1 MGLSRLDNFLK
12 NTKGEILYVDP
23 NNLDSTD
30 SVENQGNSLARPFK
44 TLQRALIEAARFSYQ
59 KGVDNDRFGKTTV
72 VLYPGEHIVDNR
84 PGWIPIASNNY
95 RLRSGA
101 TSGNLSPFDST
112 TNFDLRDDDN
122 ILYKLNS
129 IYGGVIV
136 PRGTSIVGMDLR
148 KTKIIPRYVPD
159 PTNAE
164 IERSAI
170 FRVTGACYFWQFSIF
185 DGDSQGIVFKDYTTN
200 KFVPNFSH
208 HKLTCFEYADGVN
221 DIDIDDDFIS
231 GTDGEFEKTD
241 LEMYYEKVGNVY
253 GTLSGRAIF
262 PEQVGD
268 PLDIEAKIDEYRIVG
283 STGASVGISSIFSG
297 DSTTST
303 TTVTVELESALP
315 DIDTDSPIR
324 VSGVAPTG
332 YDGAHVVTEV
342 VSDTR
347 VKYQVQ
353 NAPANAKPSTADV
366 AGATLALQV
375 DTVTSASP
383 YIFNISLRSVFGMCG
398 MHADGDKASGFKSM
412 VVAQF
417 TGIGLQKDNN
427 AFVKY
432 NTTTGLWEDQFAA
445 GNDNLSSDSRA
456 KYKPDYENF
465 HIKSSNS
472 AILQLVSIFAI
483 GYAKHFVA
491 ESGSDQSIT
500 NSNSNFGQ
508 IALNAVGFKKDAFPR
523 DDVGY
528 ISHIIPP
535 RTLEGGNVT
544 IEFDAIDIGVTTS
557 VAAAAS
563 PGIGTTSRLYLLN
576 QKNVKVPPVT
586 VLDGYRF
593 GVNNTELIK
602 ANLSIS
608 GVTTDYSA
616 RVVMDGTQ
624 GTSLEKSGEKVYS
637 VEQSSVGVNSITSSI
652 FTLSSDHRLSNGES
666 IRIISDNGHLPDG
679 LEPNTIYFVITK
691 EGDSVLNT
699 KQIKIAQSR
708 NDAINDNPLTINSK
722 GGALSVSSRV
732 SDKKAG
738 ESGHP
743 VQFDT
748 AQGQWYVNV
757 SAAATENS
765 LYQKIVGV
773 GTTVLGTATP
783 RTYIERQNDPRP
795 FSDTV
800 YRARVVVPSD
810 SSTTAR
816 PPVEGYVMQESN
828 EAIPS
833 TTTEIEKY
841 FSASTQTL
849 TNSTEL
855 RNPRFIA
862 DASWSSTVATIR
874 TEIPHELVPGNEV
887 EILNVVSTANTTGTA
902 KLGFNG
908 TFTVTAVRSRKEFQF
923 SLTSNPGTF
932 TGDTSTRTTSLPHFK
947 RKRYNNTL
955 VVYRVNQ
962 IQEYISNKQ
971 TGIYDCLVISADNK
985 PVVAPFNS
993 LRYSQPITN
1002 LYPQL
1007 NRDNPKSDV
1016 PASNCHASSD
1026 IIGEVVI
1033 NDPRNSVTKETLASG
1048 LYDFGVGIGISNV
1061 VSNATGTAH
1070 TITSR
1075 IEHGFNRA
1083 TKLSITSA
1091 GSNYGSGGSARLYN
1105 AELQPASTNAGK
1117 NVTALIDVNA
1127 SGEITNAEI
1136 MDGGSACLVGDSFN
1150 VVGVATT
1157 SGHVVGVVSVTQI
1170 YNNIGD
1176 VIRLSN
1182 VTHHHNSVDDYNQL
1196 YRITGITAGD
1206 PYTVEVSS
1214 ASTVSSSLVG
1224 SASGIGITIATP
1236 AFYYEVG
1243 PSVDVQTL
1251 DYNQVTGVGIIT
1263 CTKAHGFFVDNRVHV
1278 CGADQGLFNGE
1289 FVIKSVG
1296 TTTSFTI
1303 DIGIGSIAYPE
1314 TGTIKIFPT
1323 GFVSQGGASSQED
1336 ENVSGRMVTAYAGIT
1351 TTLKGISGSGT
1362 ALLTTDEIE
1371 IDTDYLDI
1379 RIGDY
1384 LQIDEEIVRVKE
1396 TVTSDIIKVFRGV
1409 MGTQRQEHA
1418 AGAVIKRVRP
1428 RQVELR
1434 RNSILRASGH
1444 TFEYLGYGPGNYSTA
1459 LPQRQDRIIT
1469 ASEEVL
1475 SQAHKEDGGV
1485 VVYTGMNNDGS
1496 FYIGNKKVSSST
1508 GKEATFDAPVPT
1520 TVGEDLGPNL
1530 NIGFDVLTP
1539 VEATITRAIRVEG
1552 GDDSTVSSRFDGP
1565 VIFNNKITSNSL
1577 RGIEAQSIFI
1587 QGEATVSRK
1596 HTVGISTP
1604 TTPGN
1609 PGDIVYNA
1617 NPTNGGY
1624 TGWIYTTNNEWKT
1637 FGDISS

>member
-30 SVENQGNSLARPFK
+30 SVQNQGNSLARPFK

-59 KGVDNDRFGKTTV
+59 KGVDNDRFGKTTI

-101 TSGNLSPFDST
+101 TSGNLSPFDTT

-129 IYGGVIV
+129 IHGGVIV

-159 PTNAE
+159 PTNDQ

-185 DGDSQGIVFKDYTTN
+185 DGDTQGTVYKDYTTN
-200 KFVPNFSH
+200 KFIPNFSH

-231 GTDGEFEKTD
+231 GSDGEVEKTD
-241 LEMYYEKVGNVY
+241 LELYYEKVGNVY

-283 STGASVGISSIFSG
+283 STGSSVGISSIFAG

-303 TTVTVELESALP
+303 TTVTVELETALP

-324 VSGVAPTG
+324 VNGVAPTG
-332 YDGAHVVTEV
+332 YDGAHIVTEV

-347 VKYQVQ
+347 VKYEVQ
-353 NAPANAKPSTADV
+353 NPPANAKPSAADV

-383 YIFNISLRSVFGMCG
+383 YIFNISLRSVYGMCG

-445 GNDNLSSDSRA
+445 GNDNLSADSRA
-456 KYKPDYENF
+456 KYKPEYENF

-508 IALNAVGFKKDAFPR
+508 IALNADGFKKDAFTR

-535 RTLEGGNVT
+535 KELEGGLVT
-544 IEFDAIDIGVTTS
+544 VEFDAIDIGITTT

-576 QKNVKVPPVT
+576 QKNSKVPPVS

-593 GVNNTELIK
+593 GANNSEELK
-602 ANLSIS
+602 VNLSFS
-608 GVTTDYSA
+608 GVTTAYSA
-616 RVVMDGTQ
+616 RVIMDGTE
-624 GTSLEKSGEKVYS
+624 GTSLEESGEKVTN
-637 VEQSSVGVNSITSSI
+637 VARTSVGINSISTSI
-652 FTLSSDHRLSNGES
+652 FTLEEDHKFKNGES
-666 IRIISDNGHLPDG
+666 IRVLSENGHLPDG
-679 LEPNTIYFVITK
+679 LTPNTIYFAVTS
-691 EGDSVLNT
+691 ESDSVLNT
-699 KQIKIAQSR
+699 KQIKIAQNK
-708 NDAINDNPLTINSK
+708 NDAINNNPLTINSK
-722 GGALSVSSRV
+722 GGALTVVSRV

-738 ESGHP
+738 DLGHP
-743 VQFDT
+743 IQFDS

-757 SAAATENS
+757 SSASTENN
-765 LYQKIVGV
+765 LYSTLVGV
-773 GTTVLGTATP
+773 GTTVLGTASP
-783 RTYIERQNDPRP
+783 RTYIERTNDPRA
-795 FSDTV
+795 FGDTV
-800 YRARVVVPSD
+800 YRARYVIPSD
-810 SSTTAR
+810 SATIAR

-828 EAIPS
+828 LTTPS
-833 TTTEIEKY
+833 TTTEVEKY

-862 DASWSSTVATIR
+862 DATWSGTTATIR
-874 TEIPHELVPGNEV
+874 TELPHELVPGNEV
-887 EILNVVSTANTTGTA
+887 EVINVVSTANTTGSTN
-902 KLGFNG
+902 LGFNG
-908 TFTVTAVRSRKEFQF
+908 TFTVTAVRSRKEFQYT
-923 SLTSNPGTF
+923 LTANPGTF
-932 TGDTSTRTTSLPHFK
+932 TSDTITRNTSLPSYK
-947 RKRYNNTL
+947 RKRYNETL

-962 IQEYISNKQ
+962 IQEYIPNKQ
-971 TGIYDCLVISADNK
+971 GGVYDLLVVSAGNK
-985 PVVAPFNS
+985 PVVSPFTN
-993 LRYSQPITN
+993 LRYSQPIAN

-1007 NRDNPKSDV
+1007 NRDNPASDV
-1016 PASNCHASSD
+1016 PAADCFASSD
-1026 IIGEVVI
+1026 IIGEVVV
-1033 NDPRNSVTKETLASG
+1033 NDPRNSLTKETLASG

-1083 TKLSITSA
+1083 TKLSITTA
-1091 GSNYGSGGSARLYN
+1091 GTKYGNGGSARLLN
-1105 AELQPASTNAGK
+1105 AKLEPASTGAGK
-1117 NVTALIDVNA
+1117 NVTALIDINSA
-1127 SGEITNAEI
+1127 GEITNAEI
-1136 MDGGSACLVGDSFN
+1136 MDGGSACSVGDSFN

-1157 SGHVVGVVSVTQI
+1157 AGHVVGVVSITQI
-1170 YNNIGD
+1170 YSNVGD
-1176 VIRLSN
+1176 VIRLNN
-1182 VTHHHNSVDDYNQL
+1182 VSGKNNGDYNQL
-1196 YRITGITAGD
+1196 YRITSIAAGD
-1206 PYTVEVSS
+1206 AYNIQVSS
-1214 ASTVSSSLVG
+1214 ATTVSSSLIG
-1224 SASGIGITIATP
+1224 SASGIGITLATP

-1243 PSVDVQTL
+1243 HSIDVQTL
-1251 DYNQVTGVGIIT
+1251 DYNQVTGVGIVT
-1263 CTKAHGFFVDNRVHV
+1263 CTEAHGLFVDNKVHI
-1278 CGADQGLFNGE
+1278 CGADQGLYNGN
-1289 FVIKSVG
+1289 FIVKSVG

-1303 DIGIGSIAYPE
+1303 DIGIGSISYPE
-1314 TGTIKIFPT
+1314 TGTIRVFPT
-1323 GFVSQGGASSQED
+1323 GFVSQGGASSPED
-1336 ENVSGRMVTAYAGIT
+1336 ENTAGRMVTSYAGIT
-1351 TTLKGISGSGT
+1351 TTLKGISGTGN

-1396 TVTSDIIKVFRGV
+1396 TVTSDIIKVFRGT
-1409 MGTQRQEHA
+1409 MGTQRQSHV
-1418 AGAVIKRVRP
+1418 AGEVVKRVRP

-1444 TFEYLGYGPGNYSTA
+1444 TFEYLGFGPGNYSTA
-1459 LPQRQDRIIT
+1459 LPQRQDRII
-1469 ASEEVL
+1469 SPIEEVL
-1475 SQAHKEDGGV
+1475 SQAHKQDGGV

-1539 VEATITRAIRVEG
+1539 VEATITRSIRVEG
-1552 GDDSTVSSRFDGP
+1552 GGDATVSSRFDGP

-1587 QGEATVSRK
+1587 QGDATVSRK

-1604 TTPGN
+1604 VVPGN

>member
-30 SVENQGNSLARPFK
+30 SVQNQGNSLARPFK
-44 TLQRALIEAARFSYQ
+44 TIQRALIEAARFSYQ
-59 KGVDNDRFGKTTV
+59 KGVDNDRFGKTTI
-72 VLYPGEHIVDNR
+72 VLYPGEHVVDNR
-84 PGWIPIASNNY
+84 PGWIPISSNNY

-101 TSGNLSPFDST
+101 TSGNLSPFDTT

-159 PTNAE
+159 PTNDQ

-185 DGDSQGIVFKDYTTN
+185 DGDAQGIVYKDYTTN
-200 KFVPNFSH
+200 KFIPNFSH

-221 DIDIDDDFIS
+221 DVDIDDDFIS
-231 GTDGEFEKTD
+231 GSNGEFEKTD
-241 LEMYYEKVGNVY
+241 LELYYEKVGNVY

-283 STGASVGISSIFSG
+283 STGASVGISSIFAG

-303 TTVTVELESALP
+303 TTVTVELETALP

-324 VSGVAPTG
+324 VSGVTPTG
-332 YDGAHVVTEV
+332 YDGPHIVTEV

-347 VKYQVQ
+347 VKYEVQ
-353 NAPANAKPSTADV
+353 NPPANAKPSAADV

-383 YIFNISLRSVFGMCG
+383 YIFNISLRSVYGMCG
-398 MHADGDKASGFKSM
+398 MHADGNKASGFKSM

-445 GNDNLSSDSRA
+445 GNDNLSADSRA
-456 KYKPDYENF
+456 KYKPEYENF

-483 GYAKHFVA
+483 GYAKHFIA

-500 NSNSNFGQ
+500 NSNSNFGA
-508 IALNAVGFKKDAFPR
+508 IALNADGFKKDAFAR

-535 RTLEGGNVT
+535 KELEGGLVT
-544 IEFDAIDIGVTTS
+544 VEFDAIDIGITTT
-557 VAAAAS
+557 VAAAAN

-576 QKNVKVPPVT
+576 QKNSKVPPVS

-593 GVNNTELIK
+593 GVNNSEELK
-602 ANLSIS
+602 VNLSIS
-608 GVTTDYSA
+608 GVTTAYSA
-616 RVVMDGTQ
+616 RVIMDGTED
-624 GTSLEKSGEKVYS
+624 TSLKESGEKVTR
-637 VEQSSVGVNSITSSI
+637 VARTSVGINSISTSI
-652 FTLSSDHRLSNGES
+652 FTLEEDHKFKNGES
-666 IRIISDNGHLPDG
+666 IRILSENGHLPDG
-679 LEPNTIYFVITK
+679 LTPNTIYFAVTS
-691 EGDSVLNT
+691 ESDSVLNT
-699 KQIKIAQSR
+699 KQIKIAQNK
-708 NDAINDNPLTINSK
+708 NDAINNNPLTINSK
-722 GGALSVSSRV
+722 GGALTVVSRV

-738 ESGHP
+738 DLGHP
-743 VQFDT
+743 VQFDS
-748 AQGQWYVNV
+748 AQGRWYVNV
-757 SAAATENS
+757 SSASTENS
-765 LYQKIVGV
+765 LYSTLVGV
-773 GTTVLGTATP
+773 GTTVLGTASP
-783 RTYIERQNDPRP
+783 RTYIERTNDPRA
-795 FSDTV
+795 FGDTV
-800 YRARVVVPSD
+800 YRARYIIPSD
-810 SSTTAR
+810 SATIAR

-828 EAIPS
+828 LTTPS
-833 TTTEIEKY
+833 STTEIEKY

-862 DASWSSTVATIR
+862 DATWSATTATIR
-874 TEIPHELVPGNEV
+874 TEMPHELVPGNEV
-887 EILNVVSTANTTGTA
+887 EVINVVSTANTTGNA

-908 TFTVTAVRSRKEFQF
+908 TFTVTAVRSRKEFQYT
-923 SLTSNPGTF
+923 LTANPGTF
-932 TGDTSTRTTSLPHFK
+932 TSDTITRNTSLPSYK
-947 RKRYNNTL
+947 RKRYNETL

-962 IQEYISNKQ
+962 IQEYIPNKQ
-971 TGIYDCLVISADNK
+971 SGVYDLLVVSAGNK
-985 PVVAPFNS
+985 PVVSPFTNQ
-993 LRYSQPITN
+993 RYSQPIAN

-1007 NRDNPKSDV
+1007 NRDNPESDV
-1016 PASNCHASSD
+1016 PAANSFASSD
-1026 IIGEVVI
+1026 IIGEVVV
-1033 NDPRNSVTKETLASG
+1033 NDPRNSLTKETLASG

-1083 TKLSITSA
+1083 TKLSITTA
-1091 GSNYGSGGSARLYN
+1091 GTKYGNGGSARLLN
-1105 AELQPASTNAGK
+1105 AKLEPASTGAGK
-1117 NVTALIDVNA
+1117 NVTALIDINSA
-1127 SGEITNAEI
+1127 GEITNAEI
-1136 MDGGSACLVGDSFN
+1136 MDGGSACSVGDSFN

-1157 SGHVVGVVSVTQI
+1157 AGHVVGVVSVTQI
-1170 YNNIGD
+1170 YSNVGE
-1176 VIRLSN
+1176 VIRLNN
-1182 VTHHHNSVDDYNQL
+1182 VSGNNNEDYNQL
-1196 YRITGITAGD
+1196 YRITSIAAGD
-1206 PYTVEVSS
+1206 AYNIQVSS
-1214 ASTVSSSLVG
+1214 ATTISSPLVG
-1224 SASGIGITIATP
+1224 SSAGIGITLATP

-1243 PSVDVQTL
+1243 NSIDVQTL
-1251 DYNQVTGVGIIT
+1251 DYNQVTGVGIVT
-1263 CTKAHGFFVDNRVHV
+1263 CTKAHGLFVDNKVHI
-1278 CGADQGLFNGE
+1278 CGADQGLYNGN
-1289 FVIKSVG
+1289 FIVKSVG

-1303 DIGIGSIAYPE
+1303 DIGIGSISYPE
-1314 TGTIKIFPT
+1314 TGTIRVFPT
-1323 GFVSQGGASSQED
+1323 GFVSQGGATSPED
-1336 ENVSGRMVTAYAGIT
+1336 ENTAGRMVTSYAGIT
-1351 TTLKGISGSGT
+1351 TTLKGISGTGN

-1396 TVTSDIIKVFRGV
+1396 TVTSDIIKVFRGA
-1409 MGTQRQEHA
+1409 MGTQRQAHV
-1418 AGAVIKRVRP
+1418 AGEVVKRVRP

-1459 LPQRQDRIIT
+1459 LPQRQDRII
-1469 ASEEVL
+1469 SPIEEVL
-1475 SQAHKEDGGV
+1475 SQAHKQDGGV

-1539 VEATITRAIRVEG
+1539 VEATITRSIRVEG
-1552 GDDSTVSSRFDGP
+1552 GGDATVSSRFDGP

-1587 QGEATVSRK
+1587 QGDATVSRK

-1604 TTPGN
+1604 VVPGN

>member
-30 SVENQGNSLARPFK
+30 SVQNQGNSLARPFK
-44 TLQRALIEAARFSYQ
+44 TIQRALIEAARFSYQ
-59 KGVDNDRFGKTTV
+59 KGVDNDRFGKTTI
-72 VLYPGEHIVDNR
+72 VLYPGEHVVDNR
-84 PGWIPIASNNY
+84 PGWIPISSNNY

-101 TSGNLSPFDST
+101 TSGNLSPFDTT

-159 PTNAE
+159 PTNDQ

-185 DGDSQGIVFKDYTTN
+185 DGDAQGIVYKDYTTN
-200 KFVPNFSH
+200 KFIPNFSH

-221 DIDIDDDFIS
+221 DVDIDDDFIS
-231 GTDGEFEKTD
+231 GSNGEFEKTD
-241 LEMYYEKVGNVY
+241 LELYYEKVGNVY

-283 STGASVGISSIFSG
+283 STGASVGISSIFAG

-303 TTVTVELESALP
+303 TTVTVELETALP

-324 VSGVAPTG
+324 VSGVTPTG
-332 YDGAHVVTEV
+332 YDGPHIVTEV

-347 VKYQVQ
+347 VKYEVQ
-353 NAPANAKPSTADV
+353 NPPANAKPSAADV

-383 YIFNISLRSVFGMCG
+383 YIFNISLRSVYGMCG
-398 MHADGDKASGFKSM
+398 MHADGNKASGFKSM

-445 GNDNLSSDSRA
+445 GNDNLSADSRA
-456 KYKPDYENF
+456 KYKPQYENF

-483 GYAKHFVA
+483 GYAKHFIA

-500 NSNSNFGQ
+500 NSNSNFGA
-508 IALNAVGFKKDAFPR
+508 IALNADGFKKDAFAR

-535 RTLEGGNVT
+535 KELEGGLVT
-544 IEFDAIDIGVTTS
+544 VEFDAIDIGITTT
-557 VAAAAS
+557 VAAAAN

-576 QKNVKVPPVT
+576 QKNSKVPPVS

-593 GVNNTELIK
+593 GVNNSEELK
-602 ANLSIS
+602 VNLSIS
-608 GVTTDYSA
+608 GVTTAYSA
-616 RVVMDGTQ
+616 RVIMDGTED
-624 GTSLEKSGEKVYS
+624 TSLKESGEKVTR
-637 VEQSSVGVNSITSSI
+637 VARTSVGINSISTSI
-652 FTLSSDHRLSNGES
+652 FTLEEDHKFKNGES
-666 IRIISDNGHLPDG
+666 IRILSENGHLPDG
-679 LEPNTIYFVITK
+679 LTPNTIYFAVTS
-691 EGDSVLNT
+691 ESDSVLNT
-699 KQIKIAQSR
+699 KQIKIAQNK
-708 NDAINDNPLTINSK
+708 NDAINNNPLTINSK
-722 GGALSVSSRV
+722 GGALTVVSRV

-738 ESGHP
+738 DLGHP
-743 VQFDT
+743 VQFDS
-748 AQGQWYVNV
+748 AQGRWYVNV
-757 SAAATENS
+757 SSASTENS
-765 LYQKIVGV
+765 LYSTLVGV
-773 GTTVLGTATP
+773 GTTVLGTASP
-783 RTYIERQNDPRP
+783 RTYIERTNDPRA
-795 FSDTV
+795 FGDTV
-800 YRARVVVPSD
+800 YRARYIIPSD
-810 SSTTAR
+810 SATIAR

-828 EAIPS
+828 LTTPS
-833 TTTEIEKY
+833 STTEIEKY

-862 DASWSSTVATIR
+862 DATWSATTATIR
-874 TEIPHELVPGNEV
+874 TEMPHELVPGNEV
-887 EILNVVSTANTTGTA
+887 EVINVVSTANTTGNA

-908 TFTVTAVRSRKEFQF
+908 TFTVTAVRSRKEFQYT
-923 SLTSNPGTF
+923 LTANPGTF
-932 TGDTSTRTTSLPHFK
+932 TSDTITRNTSLPSYK
-947 RKRYNNTL
+947 RKRYNETL

-962 IQEYISNKQ
+962 IQEYIPNKQ
-971 TGIYDCLVISADNK
+971 SGVYDLLVVSAGNK
-985 PVVAPFNS
+985 PVVSPFTNQ
-993 LRYSQPITN
+993 RYSQPIAN

-1007 NRDNPKSDV
+1007 NRDNPESDV
-1016 PASNCHASSD
+1016 PAANSFASSD
-1026 IIGEVVI
+1026 IIGEVVV
-1033 NDPRNSVTKETLASG
+1033 NDPRNSLTKETLASG

-1083 TKLSITSA
+1083 TKLSITTA
-1091 GSNYGSGGSARLYN
+1091 GTKYGNGGSARLLN
-1105 AELQPASTNAGK
+1105 AKLEPASTGAGK
-1117 NVTALIDVNA
+1117 NVTALIDINSA
-1127 SGEITNAEI
+1127 GEITNAEI
-1136 MDGGSACLVGDSFN
+1136 MDGGSACSVGDSFN

-1157 SGHVVGVVSVTQI
+1157 AGHVVGVVSVTQI
-1170 YNNIGD
+1170 YSNVGE
-1176 VIRLSN
+1176 VIRLNN
-1182 VTHHHNSVDDYNQL
+1182 VSGNNNEDYNQL
-1196 YRITGITAGD
+1196 YRITSIAAGD
-1206 PYTVEVSS
+1206 AYNIQVSS
-1214 ASTVSSSLVG
+1214 ATTISSPLVG
-1224 SASGIGITIATP
+1224 SSAGIGITLATP

-1243 PSVDVQTL
+1243 NSIDVQTL
-1251 DYNQVTGVGIIT
+1251 DYNQVTGVGIVT
-1263 CTKAHGFFVDNRVHV
+1263 CTKAHGLFVDNKVHI
-1278 CGADQGLFNGE
+1278 CGADQGLYNGN
-1289 FVIKSVG
+1289 FIVKSVG

-1303 DIGIGSIAYPE
+1303 DIGIGSISYPE
-1314 TGTIKIFPT
+1314 TGTIRVFPT
-1323 GFVSQGGASSQED
+1323 GFVSQGGATSPED
-1336 ENVSGRMVTAYAGIT
+1336 ENTAGRMVTSYAGIT
-1351 TTLKGISGSGT
+1351 TTLKGISGTGN

-1396 TVTSDIIKVFRGV
+1396 TVTSDIIKVFRGA
-1409 MGTQRQEHA
+1409 MGTQRQAHV
-1418 AGAVIKRVRP
+1418 AGEVVKRVRP

-1459 LPQRQDRIIT
+1459 LPQRQDRII
-1469 ASEEVL
+1469 SPIEEVL
-1475 SQAHKEDGGV
+1475 SQAHKQDGGV

-1539 VEATITRAIRVEG
+1539 VEATITRSIRVEG
-1552 GDDSTVSSRFDGP
+1552 GGDATVSSRFDGP

-1587 QGEATVSRK
+1587 QGDATVSRK

-1604 TTPGN
+1604 VVPGN

>member
-30 SVENQGNSLARPFK
+30 SVQNQGNSLARPFK

-59 KGVDNDRFGKTTV
+59 KGVDNDRFGKTTI

-101 TSGNLSPFDST
+101 TSGDLSPFDTT
-112 TNFDLRDDDN
+112 TNFDLRDDNN

-129 IYGGVIV
+129 IHGGVIV

-148 KTKIIPRYVPD
+148 KTKIIPRYIPD
-159 PTNAE
+159 PTNNQ

-185 DGDSQGIVFKDYTTN
+185 DGDAQGTVYKDYTTN
-200 KFVPNFSH
+200 KFIPNFSH

-221 DIDIDDDFIS
+221 NVDIDDDFIS
-231 GTDGEFEKTD
+231 GSNGEFEKTD
-241 LEMYYEKVGNVY
+241 LELYYEKVGNVY

-303 TTVTVELESALP
+303 TTVTVELETALP

-324 VSGVAPTG
+324 VSGVTPTG
-332 YDGAHVVTEV
+332 YDGPHIVTEV

-353 NAPANAKPSTADV
+353 NPPANAKPSSADV

-383 YIFNISLRSVFGMCG
+383 YIFNISLRSVYGMCG
-398 MHADGDKASGFKSM
+398 LHADGDKASGFKSM

-432 NTTTGLWEDQFAA
+432 NNTTGLWEDQFAA
-445 GNDNLSSDSRA
+445 GNDNLSADSRA
-456 KYKPDYENF
+456 KYKPEYENF

-508 IALNAVGFKKDAFPR
+508 IALNADGFKKDAFAR

-528 ISHIIPP
+528 ISHIVPP
-535 RTLEGGNVT
+535 KELEGGLVT
-544 IEFDAIDIGVTTS
+544 VEFDAIDIGITTT
-557 VAAAAS
+557 VASTAS

-576 QKNVKVPPVT
+576 QNNSKVPPVS

-593 GVNNTELIK
+593 GANNEEKIK
-602 ANLSIS
+602 VNLSFS
-608 GVTTDYSA
+608 GLTTAYSA
-616 RVVMDGTQ
+616 RVIMDGTE
-624 GTSLEKSGEKVYS
+624 GTSLEESGEKVTR
-637 VEQSSVGVNSITSSI
+637 VARTSVGINSISTSI
-652 FTLSSDHRLSNGES
+652 FTLEEDHKFKNGES
-666 IRIISDNGHLPDG
+666 IRILSDTGHLPDG
-679 LEPNTIYFVITK
+679 LTPNTIYFAVTS
-691 EGDSVLNT
+691 ESDSVLNT
-699 KQIKIAQSR
+699 KQIKIAQNK
-708 NDAINDNPLTINSK
+708 NDAINNNPLTINSK
-722 GGALSVSSRV
+722 GGALTVVSRV

-738 ESGHP
+738 DLGHP
-743 VQFDT
+743 IQFDS

-757 SAAATENS
+757 SSASTENN
-765 LYQKIVGV
+765 LYPTLVGV
-773 GTTVLGTATP
+773 GTTVLGTASP
-783 RTYIERQNDPRP
+783 RTYIERINDPRA
-795 FSDTV
+795 FGDTV
-800 YRARVVVPSD
+800 YRARYVIPSD
-810 SSTTAR
+810 SATIAR

-828 EAIPS
+828 LTTPT

-862 DASWSSTVATIR
+862 DATWSGTTATIR
-874 TEIPHELVPGNEV
+874 TEMPHELVPGNEV
-887 EILNVVSTANTTGTA
+887 EVINIVSTANTTGNA

-908 TFTVTAVRSRKEFQF
+908 TFTVTAIRSRKEFQYT
-923 SLTSNPGTF
+923 LTANPGTF
-932 TGDTSTRTTSLPHFK
+932 TSDTITRNTSLPSYK
-947 RKRYNNTL
+947 RKRYNETF

-962 IQEYISNKQ
+962 IQEYIPNKQ
-971 TGIYDCLVISADNK
+971 SGVYDLLVISVGNK
-985 PVVAPFNS
+985 PVVSPFTN
-993 LRYSQPITN
+993 LRYSQPIAN

-1016 PASNCHASSD
+1016 PAGGSFASSD

-1033 NDPRNSVTKETLASG
+1033 NDPRNSLTKATLASG
-1048 LYDFGVGIGISNV
+1048 LFDFGVGIGISNV

-1083 TKLSITSA
+1083 TKLSITTA
-1091 GSNYGSGGSARLYN
+1091 GTKYGNGGSARLLN
-1105 AELQPASTNAGK
+1105 AKLEPASTGAGK
-1117 NVTALIDVNA
+1117 NVTALIDVNS

-1136 MDGGSACLVGDSFN
+1136 MDGGSACSVGDSFN

-1176 VIRLSN
+1176 VIRLNN
-1182 VTHHHNSVDDYNQL
+1182 VSGHKNEDYNQL
-1196 YRITGITAGD
+1196 YRITSIVAGD
-1206 PYTVEVSS
+1206 AYNIQVAS
-1214 ASTVSSSLVG
+1214 ASTVSSPLVG
-1224 SASGIGITIATP
+1224 SSAGIGITLATP
-1236 AFYYEVG
+1236 SFYYEIG
-1243 PSVDVQTL
+1243 PSIDVQTL
-1251 DYNQVTGVGIIT
+1251 DYNQVTGVGIVT
-1263 CTKAHGFFVDNRVHV
+1263 CKNAHGLFVDNKVHI
-1278 CGADQGLFNGE
+1278 CGADQKLYNGD
-1289 FVIKSVG
+1289 FIVKSVG

-1303 DIGIGSIAYPE
+1303 DIGIGSISYPE
-1314 TGTIKIFPT
+1314 TGTIRIFPT

-1336 ENVSGRMVTAYAGIT
+1336 ENVSGRMSPAYAGIT
-1351 TTLKGISGSGT
+1351 TTLKGISGTGN

-1396 TVTSDIIKVFRGV
+1396 TVTSDIIKVFRGA
-1409 MGTQRQEHA
+1409 MGTQRQSHT
-1418 AGAVIKRVRP
+1418 AGEVVRRVRP

-1444 TFEYLGYGPGNYSTA
+1444 TFEYLGFGPGNYSTG
-1459 LPQRQDRIIT
+1459 LPQRQDRII
-1469 ASEEVL
+1469 SPVEEVL
-1475 SQAHKEDGGV
+1475 SQAHKQDGGV

-1539 VEATITRAIRVEG
+1539 VEATITRSIRVEG
-1552 GDDSTVSSRFDGP
+1552 GGDATVSSRFDGP

-1587 QGEATVSRK
+1587 QGDATVSRK

-1604 TTPGN
+1604 VVPGN
-1609 PGDIVYNA
+1609 PGDVVYNA

-1624 TGWIYTTNNEWKT
+1624 IGWIYTTNNEWKT

>member
-30 SVENQGNSLARPFK
+30 SVQNQGNSLARPFK
-44 TLQRALIEAARFSYQ
+44 TIQRALIEAARFSYQ
-59 KGVDNDRFGKTTV
+59 KGVDNDRFGKTTI
-72 VLYPGEHIVDNR
+72 VLYPGEHVVDNR
-84 PGWIPIASNNY
+84 PGWIPISSNNY

-101 TSGNLSPFDST
+101 TSGNLSPFDTT

-159 PTNAE
+159 PTNDQ

-185 DGDSQGIVFKDYTTN
+185 DGDAQGIVYKDYTTN
-200 KFVPNFSH
+200 KFIPNFSH

-221 DIDIDDDFIS
+221 DVDIDDDFIS
-231 GTDGEFEKTD
+231 GSNGEFEKTD
-241 LEMYYEKVGNVY
+241 LELYYEKVGNVY

-283 STGASVGISSIFSG
+283 STGASVGISSIFAG

-303 TTVTVELESALP
+303 TTVTVELETALP

-324 VSGVAPTG
+324 VSGVTPTG
-332 YDGAHVVTEV
+332 YDGPHIVTEV

-347 VKYQVQ
+347 VKYEVQ
-353 NAPANAKPSTADV
+353 NPPANAKPSAADV

-383 YIFNISLRSVFGMCG
+383 YIFNISLRSVYGMCG
-398 MHADGDKASGFKSM
+398 MHADGNKASGFKSM

-445 GNDNLSSDSRA
+445 GNDNLSADSRA
-456 KYKPDYENF
+456 KYKPEYENF

-508 IALNAVGFKKDAFPR
+508 IALNADGFKKDAFAR

-535 RTLEGGNVT
+535 KELEGGLVT
-544 IEFDAIDIGVTTS
+544 VEFDAIDIGITTT
-557 VAAAAS
+557 VAAAAN

-576 QKNVKVPPVT
+576 QKNSKVPPVS

-593 GVNNTELIK
+593 GVNNSEELK
-602 ANLSIS
+602 VNLSIS
-608 GVTTDYSA
+608 GVTTAYSA
-616 RVVMDGTQ
+616 RVIMDGTED
-624 GTSLEKSGEKVYS
+624 TSLKESGEKVTR
-637 VEQSSVGVNSITSSI
+637 VARTSVGINSISTSI
-652 FTLSSDHRLSNGES
+652 FTLEEDHKFKNGES
-666 IRIISDNGHLPDG
+666 IRILSENGHLPDG
-679 LEPNTIYFVITK
+679 LTPNTIYFAVTS
-691 EGDSVLNT
+691 ESDSVLNT
-699 KQIKIAQSR
+699 KQIKIAQNK
-708 NDAINDNPLTINSK
+708 NDAINNNPLTINSK
-722 GGALSVSSRV
+722 GGALTVVSRV

-738 ESGHP
+738 DLGHP
-743 VQFDT
+743 VQFDS
-748 AQGQWYVNV
+748 AQGRWYVNV
-757 SAAATENS
+757 SSASTENS
-765 LYQKIVGV
+765 LYSTLVGV
-773 GTTVLGTATP
+773 GTTVLGTASP
-783 RTYIERQNDPRP
+783 RTYIERTNDPRA
-795 FSDTV
+795 FGDTV
-800 YRARVVVPSD
+800 YRARYIIPSD
-810 SSTTAR
+810 SATIAR

-828 EAIPS
+828 LTTPS
-833 TTTEIEKY
+833 STTEIEKY

-862 DASWSSTVATIR
+862 DATWSATTATIR
-874 TEIPHELVPGNEV
+874 TEMPHELVPGNEV
-887 EILNVVSTANTTGTA
+887 EVINVVSTANTTGNA

-908 TFTVTAVRSRKEFQF
+908 TFTVTAVRSRKEFQYT
-923 SLTSNPGTF
+923 LTANPGTF
-932 TGDTSTRTTSLPHFK
+932 TSDTITRNTSLPSYK
-947 RKRYNNTL
+947 RKRYNETL

-962 IQEYISNKQ
+962 IQEYIPNKQ
-971 TGIYDCLVISADNK
+971 SGVYDLLVVSAGNK
-985 PVVAPFNS
+985 PVVSPFTNQ
-993 LRYSQPITN
+993 RYSQPIAN

-1007 NRDNPKSDV
+1007 NRDNPESDV
-1016 PASNCHASSD
+1016 PAANSFASSD
-1026 IIGEVVI
+1026 IIGEVVV
-1033 NDPRNSVTKETLASG
+1033 NDPRNSLTKETLASG

-1083 TKLSITSA
+1083 TKLSITTA
-1091 GSNYGSGGSARLYN
+1091 GTKYGNGGSARLLN
-1105 AELQPASTNAGK
+1105 AKLEPASTGAGK
-1117 NVTALIDVNA
+1117 NVTALIDINSA
-1127 SGEITNAEI
+1127 GEITNAEI
-1136 MDGGSACLVGDSFN
+1136 MDGGSACSVGDSFN

-1157 SGHVVGVVSVTQI
+1157 AGHVVGVVSVTQI
-1170 YNNIGD
+1170 YSNVGE
-1176 VIRLSN
+1176 VIRLNN
-1182 VTHHHNSVDDYNQL
+1182 VSGNNNEDYNQL
-1196 YRITGITAGD
+1196 YRITSIAAGD
-1206 PYTVEVSS
+1206 AYNIQVSS
-1214 ASTVSSSLVG
+1214 ATTISSPLVG
-1224 SASGIGITIATP
+1224 SSAGIGITLATP

-1243 PSVDVQTL
+1243 NSIDVQTL
-1251 DYNQVTGVGIIT
+1251 DYNQVTGVGIVT
-1263 CTKAHGFFVDNRVHV
+1263 CTKAHGLFVDNKVHI
-1278 CGADQGLFNGE
+1278 CGADQGLYNGN
-1289 FVIKSVG
+1289 FIVKSVG

-1303 DIGIGSIAYPE
+1303 DIGIGSISYPE
-1314 TGTIKIFPT
+1314 TGTIRVFPT
-1323 GFVSQGGASSQED
+1323 GFVSQGGATSPED
-1336 ENVSGRMVTAYAGIT
+1336 ENTAGRMVTSYAGIT
-1351 TTLKGISGSGT
+1351 TTLKGISGTGN

-1396 TVTSDIIKVFRGV
+1396 TVTSDIIKVFRGA
-1409 MGTQRQEHA
+1409 MGTQRQAHV
-1418 AGAVIKRVRP
+1418 AGEVVKRVRP

-1459 LPQRQDRIIT
+1459 LPQRQDRII
-1469 ASEEVL
+1469 SPIEEVL
-1475 SQAHKEDGGV
+1475 SQAHKQDGGV

-1539 VEATITRAIRVEG
+1539 VEATITRSIRVEG
-1552 GDDSTVSSRFDGP
+1552 GGDATVSSRFDGP

-1587 QGEATVSRK
+1587 QGDATVSRK

-1604 TTPGN
+1604 VVPGN

>member
-30 SVENQGNSLARPFK
+30 SVQNQGNSLARPFK

-59 KGVDNDRFGKTTV
+59 KGVDNDRFGKTTI

-84 PGWIPIASNNY
+84 PGWIPISSNNY

-101 TSGNLSPFDST
+101 TSGDLSPFDTT

-148 KTKIIPRYVPD
+148 KTKIIPRYIPD
-159 PTNAE
+159 PTNDQ

-185 DGDSQGIVFKDYTTN
+185 DGDAQGTAYKDYTTN
-200 KFVPNFSH
+200 KFIPNFSH

-231 GTDGEFEKTD
+231 GSDGEFEKTD
-241 LEMYYEKVGNVY
+241 LEAYYEKIGNVY

-297 DSTTST
+297 DSVTST

-342 VSDTR
+342 VSDTKI
-347 VKYQVQ
+347 KYQVQ
-353 NAPANAKPSTADV
+353 NAPANANPSTADV

-398 MHADGDKASGFKSM
+398 MHADGNKASGFKSM

-456 KYKPDYENF
+456 KYKPEYENF

-508 IALNAVGFKKDAFPR
+508 IALNADGFKEDAFAR

-535 RTLEGGNVT
+535 KELEGGMVT
-544 IEFDAIDIGVTTS
+544 VEFDAIDIGITTT

-576 QKNVKVPPVT
+576 QKNSKVPPVS

-593 GVNNTELIK
+593 GANNSEELK
-602 ANLSIS
+602 VNLSFS
-608 GVTTDYSA
+608 GVTTAYSA
-616 RVVMDGTQ
+616 RVIMDGTE
-624 GTSLEKSGEKVYS
+624 GTSLEESGEKVTK
-637 VEQSSVGVNSITSSI
+637 VARTSVGINSISTSI
-652 FTLSSDHRLSNGES
+652 FTLEQDHKFKNGES
-666 IRIISDNGHLPDG
+666 IRILSENGHLPDG
-679 LEPNTIYFVITK
+679 LTPNTIYFAVTS
-691 EGDSVLNT
+691 ESDSVLNT
-699 KQIKIAQSR
+699 KQIKIAQNK
-708 NDAINDNPLTINSK
+708 NDAINNNPLTINSK
-722 GGALSVSSRV
+722 GGALTVVSRV

-738 ESGHP
+738 DLGHP
-743 VQFDT
+743 IQFDS

-757 SAAATENS
+757 SSASTENN
-765 LYQKIVGV
+765 LYSTLVGV
-773 GTTVLGTATP
+773 GTTVLGTASP
-783 RTYIERQNDPRP
+783 RTYIERTNDPRA
-795 FSDTV
+795 FGDTV
-800 YRARVVVPSD
+800 YRARYIIPSD
-810 SSTTAR
+810 SATIAR

-828 EAIPS
+828 LTTPS
-833 TTTEIEKY
+833 TTTEVEKY

-862 DASWSSTVATIR
+862 DATWSGTTATIR
-874 TEIPHELVPGNEV
+874 TELPHELVPGNEV
-887 EILNVVSTANTTGTA
+887 EVINVVSTANTTGSTN
-902 KLGFNG
+902 LGFNG
-908 TFTVTAVRSRKEFQF
+908 TFTVTAVRSRKEFQYT
-923 SLTSNPGTF
+923 LTANPGTF
-932 TGDTSTRTTSLPHFK
+932 TSDTITRNTSLPSYK
-947 RKRYNNTL
+947 RKRYNETL

-962 IQEYISNKQ
+962 IQEYIPNKQ
-971 TGIYDCLVISADNK
+971 SGVYDLLVVSAGNK
-985 PVVAPFNS
+985 PVVSPFTN
-993 LRYSQPITN
+993 LRYSQPIAN

-1007 NRDNPKSDV
+1007 NRDNPESDV
-1016 PASNCHASSD
+1016 PAADCFASSD
-1026 IIGEVVI
+1026 IIGEVVV
-1033 NDPRNSVTKETLASG
+1033 NDPRNSLTKETLASG

-1083 TKLSITSA
+1083 TKLSITTS
-1091 GSNYGSGGSARLYN
+1091 GIKYGNGGSARLLN
-1105 AELQPASTNAGK
+1105 AKLEPASTGAGK
-1117 NVTALIDVNA
+1117 NVTALIDISSA
-1127 SGEITNAEI
+1127 GEITNAEI
-1136 MDGGSACLVGDSFN
+1136 MDGGSACSVGDRFN

-1157 SGHVVGVVSVTQI
+1157 AGHVVGVVSVTQI
-1170 YNNIGD
+1170 YNNVGD
-1176 VIRLSN
+1176 VIRLNN
-1182 VTHHHNSVDDYNQL
+1182 VSGNNNEDYNQL
-1196 YRITGITAGD
+1196 YRITSIAAGD
-1206 PYTVEVSS
+1206 AYNIQVSS
-1214 ASTVSSSLVG
+1214 ATTVSSPSVG
-1224 SASGIGITIATP
+1224 SASGIGITLATP

-1243 PSVDVQTL
+1243 HSIDVQTL
-1251 DYNQVTGVGIIT
+1251 DYNQVTGVGIVT
-1263 CTKAHGFFVDNRVHV
+1263 CTEAHGLFVDNKVHI
-1278 CGADQGLFNGE
+1278 CGADQGLYNGD
-1289 FVIKSVG
+1289 FVVKSVG

-1303 DIGIGSIAYPE
+1303 DIGIGSISYP
-1314 TGTIKIFPT
+1314 
-1323 GFVSQGGASSQED
+1323 VS
-1336 ENVSGRMVTAYAGIT
+1336 V
-1351 TTLKGISGSGT
+1351 
-1362 ALLTTDEIE
+1362 
-1371 IDTDYLDI
+1371 
-1379 RIGDY
+1379 
-1384 LQIDEEIVRVKE
+1384 EE
-1396 TVTSDIIKVFRGV
+1396 
-1409 MGTQRQEHA
+1409 Q
-1418 AGAVIKRVRP
+1418 
-1428 RQVELR
+1428 
-1434 RNSILRASGH
+1434 
-1444 TFEYLGYGPGNYSTA
+1444 
-1459 LPQRQDRIIT
+1459 
-1469 ASEEVL
+1469 
-1475 SQAHKEDGGV
+1475 
-1485 VVYTGMNNDGS
+1485 
-1496 FYIGNKKVSSST
+1496 
-1508 GKEATFDAPVPT
+1508 
-1520 TVGEDLGPNL
+1520 
-1530 NIGFDVLTP
+1530 
-1539 VEATITRAIRVEG
+1539 
-1552 GDDSTVSSRFDGP
+1552 
-1565 VIFNNKITSNSL
+1565 
-1577 RGIEAQSIFI
+1577 
-1587 QGEATVSRK
+1587 
-1596 HTVGISTP
+1596 
-1604 TTPGN
+1604 
-1609 PGDIVYNA
+1609 
-1617 NPTNGGY
+1617 
-1624 TGWIYTTNNEWKT
+1624 
-1637 FGDISS
+1637 

>member
-30 SVENQGNSLARPFK
+30 SVQNQGNSLARPFK

-59 KGVDNDRFGKTTV
+59 KGVDNDRFGKTTI

-84 PGWIPIASNNY
+84 PGWIPISSNNY

-101 TSGNLSPFDST
+101 TSGDLSPFDTT

-129 IYGGVIV
+129 IHGGVIV

-148 KTKIIPRYVPD
+148 KTKIIPRYIPD
-159 PTNAE
+159 PTNDQ

-185 DGDSQGIVFKDYTTN
+185 DGDAQGTAYKDYTTN
-200 KFVPNFSH
+200 KFIPNFSH

-221 DIDIDDDFIS
+221 DVDIDDDFIS
-231 GTDGEFEKTD
+231 GTDGAFEKTD
-241 LEMYYEKVGNVY
+241 LEMYYEKIGNVY

-297 DSTTST
+297 DSITST

-342 VSDTR
+342 VSDTKI
-347 VKYQVQ
+347 KYQVQ
-353 NAPANAKPSTADV
+353 NAPANANPSTADV

-398 MHADGDKASGFKSM
+398 MHADGNKASGFKSM

-432 NTTTGLWEDQFAA
+432 NITTGLWEDQFAA

-456 KYKPDYENF
+456 KYKPEYENF

-508 IALNAVGFKKDAFPR
+508 IALNADGFKEDAFAR

-535 RTLEGGNVT
+535 KELEGGMVT
-544 IEFDAIDIGVTTS
+544 VEFDAIDIGITTT

-576 QKNVKVPPVT
+576 QKNSKVPPVS

-593 GVNNTELIK
+593 GANNSEELK
-602 ANLSIS
+602 VNLSFS
-608 GVTTDYSA
+608 GVTTAYSA
-616 RVVMDGTQ
+616 RVIMDGTE
-624 GTSLEKSGEKVYS
+624 GTSLEESGEKVTK
-637 VEQSSVGVNSITSSI
+637 VARTSVGINSISTSI
-652 FTLSSDHRLSNGES
+652 FTLEQDHKFKNGES
-666 IRIISDNGHLPDG
+666 IRILSENGHLPDG
-679 LEPNTIYFVITK
+679 LTPNTIYFAVTS
-691 EGDSVLNT
+691 ESDSVLNT
-699 KQIKIAQSR
+699 KQIKIAQNK
-708 NDAINDNPLTINSK
+708 NDAINNNPLTINSK
-722 GGALSVSSRV
+722 GGALTVVSRV

-738 ESGHP
+738 DLGHP
-743 VQFDT
+743 IQFDS

-757 SAAATENS
+757 SSASTENN
-765 LYQKIVGV
+765 LYSTLVGV
-773 GTTVLGTATP
+773 GTTVLGTASP
-783 RTYIERQNDPRP
+783 RTYIERTNDPRA
-795 FSDTV
+795 FGDTV
-800 YRARVVVPSD
+800 YRARYIIPSD
-810 SSTTAR
+810 SATIAR

-828 EAIPS
+828 LTTPS

-862 DASWSSTVATIR
+862 DATWSGTTATIR

-887 EILNVVSTANTTGTA
+887 EVINVVSTANTTGNA

-908 TFTVTAVRSRKEFQF
+908 TFTVTAVRSRKEFQYT
-923 SLTSNPGTF
+923 LTANPGTF
-932 TGDTSTRTTSLPHFK
+932 TSDTITRNTSLPSYK
-947 RKRYNNTL
+947 RKRYNETL

-962 IQEYISNKQ
+962 IQEYIPNKQ
-971 TGIYDCLVISADNK
+971 SGVYDLLVVSAGNK
-985 PVVAPFNS
+985 PVVSPFTN
-993 LRYSQPITN
+993 LRYSQPIAN

-1016 PASNCHASSD
+1016 PAADCFASSD
-1026 IIGEVVI
+1026 IIGEVVV
-1033 NDPRNSVTKETLASG
+1033 NDPRNSLTKETLASG

-1083 TKLSITSA
+1083 TKLSITTS
-1091 GSNYGSGGSARLYN
+1091 GIKYGNGGSARLLN
-1105 AELQPASTNAGK
+1105 AKLEPASTGAGK
-1117 NVTALIDVNA
+1117 NVTALIDISSA
-1127 SGEITNAEI
+1127 GEITNAEI
-1136 MDGGSACLVGDSFN
+1136 MDGGSGCSVGDRFN

-1157 SGHVVGVVSVTQI
+1157 AGHVVGVVSVTQI
-1170 YNNIGD
+1170 YNNVGD
-1176 VIRLSN
+1176 IIRLNN
-1182 VTHHHNSVDDYNQL
+1182 VSGNNNEDYNQL
-1196 YRITGITAGD
+1196 YRITSIAAGD
-1206 PYTVEVSS
+1206 AYNIQVSS
-1214 ASTVSSSLVG
+1214 ATTVSSPLVG
-1224 SASGIGITIATP
+1224 SASGIGITLATP

-1243 PSVDVQTL
+1243 HSIDVQTL
-1251 DYNQVTGVGIIT
+1251 DYNQVTGVGIVT
-1263 CTKAHGFFVDNRVHV
+1263 CTEAHGLFVDNKVHI
-1278 CGADQGLFNGE
+1278 CGADQGLYNGD
-1289 FVIKSVG
+1289 FVVKSVG

-1303 DIGIGSIAYPE
+1303 DIGIGSISYPE
-1314 TGTIKIFPT
+1314 TGTIRVFPT
-1323 GFVSQGGASSQED
+1323 GFVSQGGASSPED
-1336 ENVSGRMVTAYAGIT
+1336 ENTAGRMVTSYAGIT
-1351 TTLKGISGSGT
+1351 TTLKGISGTGN

-1396 TVTSDIIKVFRGV
+1396 TVTSDIIKVFRGT
-1409 MGTQRQEHA
+1409 MGTQRQAHV
-1418 AGAVIKRVRP
+1418 AGEVVKRVRP

-1444 TFEYLGYGPGNYSTA
+1444 TFEYLGFGPGNYSTA
-1459 LPQRQDRIIT
+1459 LPQRQDRII
-1469 ASEEVL
+1469 SPIEEVL
-1475 SQAHKEDGGV
+1475 SQAHKQDGGV

-1539 VEATITRAIRVEG
+1539 VEATITRSIRVEG
-1552 GDDSTVSSRFDGP
+1552 GGDATVSSRFDGP

-1587 QGEATVSRK
+1587 QGDATVSRK

-1604 TTPGN
+1604 VVPGN

>member
-30 SVENQGNSLARPFK
+30 SVQNQGNSLARPFK

-59 KGVDNDRFGKTTV
+59 KGVDNDRFGKTTI

-84 PGWIPIASNNY
+84 PGWIPISSNNY

-101 TSGNLSPFDST
+101 TSGDLSPFDTT

-148 KTKIIPRYVPD
+148 KTKIIPRYIPD
-159 PTNAE
+159 PTNDQ

-185 DGDSQGIVFKDYTTN
+185 DGDAQGTAYKDYTTN
-200 KFVPNFSH
+200 KFIPNFSH

-231 GTDGEFEKTD
+231 GSDGEFEKTD
-241 LEMYYEKVGNVY
+241 LEAYYEKIGNVY

-297 DSTTST
+297 DSVTST

-342 VSDTR
+342 VSDTKI
-347 VKYQVQ
+347 KYQVQ
-353 NAPANAKPSTADV
+353 NAPANANPSTADV

-398 MHADGDKASGFKSM
+398 MHADGNKASGFKSM

-456 KYKPDYENF
+456 KYKPEYENF

-508 IALNAVGFKKDAFPR
+508 IALNADGFKEDAFAR

-535 RTLEGGNVT
+535 KELEGGMVT
-544 IEFDAIDIGVTTS
+544 VEFDAIDIGITTT

-576 QKNVKVPPVT
+576 QKNSKVPPVS

-593 GVNNTELIK
+593 GANNSEELK
-602 ANLSIS
+602 VNLSFS
-608 GVTTDYSA
+608 GVTTAYSA
-616 RVVMDGTQ
+616 RVIMDGTE
-624 GTSLEKSGEKVYS
+624 GTSLEESGEKVTK
-637 VEQSSVGVNSITSSI
+637 VARTSVGINSISTSI
-652 FTLSSDHRLSNGES
+652 FTLEQDHKFKNGES
-666 IRIISDNGHLPDG
+666 IRILSENGHLPDG
-679 LEPNTIYFVITK
+679 LTPNTIYFAVTS
-691 EGDSVLNT
+691 ESDSVLNT
-699 KQIKIAQSR
+699 KQIKIAQNK
-708 NDAINDNPLTINSK
+708 NDAINNNPLTINSK
-722 GGALSVSSRV
+722 GGALTVVSRV

-738 ESGHP
+738 DLGHP
-743 VQFDT
+743 IQFDS

-757 SAAATENS
+757 SSASTENN
-765 LYQKIVGV
+765 LYSTLVGV
-773 GTTVLGTATP
+773 GTTVLGTASP
-783 RTYIERQNDPRP
+783 RTYIERTNDPRA
-795 FSDTV
+795 FGDTV
-800 YRARVVVPSD
+800 YRARYIIPSD
-810 SSTTAR
+810 SATIAR

-828 EAIPS
+828 LTTPS
-833 TTTEIEKY
+833 TTTEVEKY

-862 DASWSSTVATIR
+862 DATWSGTTATIR
-874 TEIPHELVPGNEV
+874 TELPHELVPGNEV
-887 EILNVVSTANTTGTA
+887 EVINVVSTANTTGSTN
-902 KLGFNG
+902 LGFNG
-908 TFTVTAVRSRKEFQF
+908 TFTVTAVRSRKEFQYT
-923 SLTSNPGTF
+923 LTANPGTF
-932 TGDTSTRTTSLPHFK
+932 TSDTITRNTSLPSYK
-947 RKRYNNTL
+947 RKRYNETL

-962 IQEYISNKQ
+962 IQEYIPNKQ
-971 TGIYDCLVISADNK
+971 SGVYDLLVVSAGNK
-985 PVVAPFNS
+985 PVVSPFTN
-993 LRYSQPITN
+993 LRYSQPIAN

-1007 NRDNPKSDV
+1007 NRDNPESDV
-1016 PASNCHASSD
+1016 PAADCFASSD
-1026 IIGEVVI
+1026 IIGEVVV
-1033 NDPRNSVTKETLASG
+1033 NDPRNSLTKETLASG

-1083 TKLSITSA
+1083 TKLSITTS
-1091 GSNYGSGGSARLYN
+1091 GIKYGNGGSARLLN
-1105 AELQPASTNAGK
+1105 AKLEPASTGAGK
-1117 NVTALIDVNA
+1117 NVTALIDISSA
-1127 SGEITNAEI
+1127 GEITNAEI
-1136 MDGGSACLVGDSFN
+1136 MDGGSACSVGDRFN

-1157 SGHVVGVVSVTQI
+1157 AGHVVGVVSVTQI
-1170 YNNIGD
+1170 YNNVGD
-1176 VIRLSN
+1176 VIRLNN
-1182 VTHHHNSVDDYNQL
+1182 VSGNNNEDYNQL
-1196 YRITGITAGD
+1196 YRITSIAAGD
-1206 PYTVEVSS
+1206 AYNIQVSS
-1214 ASTVSSSLVG
+1214 ATTVSSPSVG
-1224 SASGIGITIATP
+1224 SASGIGITLATP

-1243 PSVDVQTL
+1243 HSIDVQTL
-1251 DYNQVTGVGIIT
+1251 DYNQVTGVGIVT
-1263 CTKAHGFFVDNRVHV
+1263 CTEAHGLFVDNKVHI
-1278 CGADQGLFNGE
+1278 CGADQGLYNGD
-1289 FVIKSVG
+1289 FVVKSVG

-1303 DIGIGSIAYPE
+1303 DIGIGSISYPE
-1314 TGTIKIFPT
+1314 TGTIRVFPT
-1323 GFVSQGGASSQED
+1323 GFVSQGGASSPED
-1336 ENVSGRMVTAYAGIT
+1336 ENTAGRMVTSYAGIT
-1351 TTLKGISGSGT
+1351 TTLKGISGTGN

-1396 TVTSDIIKVFRGV
+1396 TVTSDIIKVFRGT
-1409 MGTQRQEHA
+1409 MGTQRQAHV
-1418 AGAVIKRVRP
+1418 AGEVVKRVRP

-1444 TFEYLGYGPGNYSTA
+1444 TFEYLGFGPGNYSTA
-1459 LPQRQDRIIT
+1459 LPQRQDRII
-1469 ASEEVL
+1469 SPIEEVL
-1475 SQAHKEDGGV
+1475 SQAHKQDGGV

-1539 VEATITRAIRVEG
+1539 VEATITRSIRVEG
-1552 GDDSTVSSRFDGP
+1552 GGDATVSSRFDGP

-1587 QGEATVSRK
+1587 QGDATVSRK

-1604 TTPGN
+1604 VIPGN

>member
-44 TLQRALIEAARFSYQ
+44 TLQRALIESARFSYQ
-59 KGVDNDRFGKTTV
+59 KGVDNDRFGKTTI

-129 IYGGVIV
+129 IHGGVIV

-159 PTNAE
+159 PQNDQ
-164 IERSAI
+164 IDRSAI

-185 DGDSQGIVFKDYTTN
+185 DGDPQGTVYKDYTTN
-200 KFVPNFSH
+200 KFIPNFSH
-208 HKLTCFEYADGVN
+208 HKLTCFEYADGANDVN
-221 DIDIDDDFIS
+221 IDDDFIS
-231 GTDGEFEKTD
+231 GSNGEFSKTD

-297 DSTTST
+297 DSTTTST
-303 TTVTVELESALP
+303 TITVQLESALP
-315 DIDTDSPIR
+315 DLDTDTPIR
-324 VSGVAPTG
+324 ISGVAPTG
-332 YDGAHVVTEV
+332 YDGAHIVTEV

-347 VKYQVQ
+347 VKYEVQ

-366 AGATLALQV
+366 AGATLAIQV

-383 YIFNISLRSVFGMCG
+383 YIFNISMRSVFGMCG
-398 MHADGDKASGFKSM
+398 LNADGDKASGFKSM

-432 NTTTGLWEDQFAA
+432 NPTSGLWEDQFAA
-445 GNDNLSSDSRA
+445 GNENLSADSRA
-456 KYKPDYENF
+456 RYKPSYENY
-465 HIKSSNS
+465 HIKATND
-472 AILQLVSIFAI
+472 AFLQLVSIFSI
-483 GYAKHFVA
+483 GYAKHYVGQ
-491 ESGSDQSIT
+491 SGGDMSIT

-508 IALNAVGFKKDAFPR
+508 VSLNSVGFRKESFPR

-528 ISHIIPP
+528 ISHIVPP
-535 RTLEGGNVT
+535 RELERGTVT
-544 IEFDAIDIGVTTS
+544 VEFDAIDIGVTTS
-557 VAAAAS
+557 IAAASS

-576 QKNVKVPPVT
+576 QTNAKSAPDT

-593 GVNNTELIK
+593 GAKNQELLK
-602 ANLSIS
+602 VNLSAS
-608 GVTTDYSA
+608 GITTAYSA
-616 RVVMDGTQ
+616 RVVMQGTQ
-624 GTSLEKSGEKVYS
+624 GTSNELSGEKLYRV
-637 VEQSSVGVNSITSSI
+637 QQTAVGVNSISTNI
-652 FTLSSDHRLSNGES
+652 ITLETDHRFSIGES

-679 LEPNTIYFVITK
+679 LTANEVYYAITK
-691 EGDSVLNT
+691 EADSVLNT
-699 KQIKIAQSR
+699 KQIKIAQNK
-708 NDAINDNPLTINSK
+708 NDAINNNELTINSK
-722 GGALSVSSRV
+722 GGALSVVSRV
-732 SDKKAG
+732 SDKKPG
-738 ESGHP
+738 EEGHP
-743 VQFDT
+743 VQYDST
-748 AQGQWYVNV
+748 QGQWYVNV

-765 LYQKIVGV
+765 IYQKLVGI

-800 YRARVVVPSD
+800 YRARYVIPSD
-810 SSTTAR
+810 SATVAR
-816 PPVEGYVMQESN
+816 PPVEGYILQESN
-828 EAIPS
+828 LTIPAS
-833 TTTEIEKY
+833 NTEIQKY
-841 FSASTQTL
+841 FSATTKTL

-855 RNPRFIA
+855 RNPKFIA
-862 DASWSSTVATIR
+862 SASWASNTATVR
-874 TEIPHELVPGNEV
+874 TELPHELVPGNIV
-887 EILNVVSTANTTGTA
+887 EIVNVVSTGNTTGAA
-902 KLGFNG
+902 KVGYNG
-908 TFTVTAVRSRKEFQF
+908 TFTVSAVRSRKEFQYA
-923 SLTSNPGTF
+923 LTSNPGAF
-932 TGDTSTRTTSLPHFK
+932 TNDTSTRNTDLPYFR
-947 RKRYNNTL
+947 RKKYNGTF

-962 IQEYISNKQ
+962 VQEYITNKQ
-971 TGIYDCLVISADNK
+971 SGIYDLLVISADNT
-985 PVVAPFNS
+985 PSVSPFS
-993 LRYSQPITN
+993 TCRYSQPITN
-1002 LYPQL
+1002 LYPQQ
-1007 NRDNPKSDV
+1007 NRDNPQSDV
-1016 PASNCHASSD
+1016 PASDCFASSD
-1026 IIGEVVI
+1026 TIGEVVI
-1033 NDPRNSVTKETLASG
+1033 NDPRYSISKETLASG

-1091 GSNYGSGGSARLYN
+1091 GSGYGSGGSARLFN
-1105 AELQPASTNAGK
+1105 ARLEPASTNAGK
-1117 NVTALIDVNA
+1117 NVTALVDVNA
-1127 SGEITNAEI
+1127 SGAITNVEI
-1136 MDGGSACLVGDSFN
+1136 MDGGSACTVGDSFN

-1157 SGHVVGVVSVTQI
+1157 SGHTVGVVSVTQI

-1176 VIRLSN
+1176 VIRLNN
-1182 VTHHHNSVDDYNQL
+1182 VKGYKNSDYNQL
-1196 YRITGITAGD
+1196 YRITGINAGD
-1206 PYTVEVSS
+1206 PYTINVAS
-1214 ASTVSSSLVG
+1214 ASTVSSPLVG
-1224 SASGIGITIATP
+1224 SAAGIGITLAAP
-1236 AFYYEVG
+1236 AYYYEIG
-1243 PSVDVQTL
+1243 PSIPVSTL
-1251 DYNQVTGVGIIT
+1251 DYNQVTGVGIVT
-1263 CTKAHGFFVDNRVHV
+1263 CTRAHGLFVDNKVYLT
-1278 CGADQGLFNGE
+1278 GADNGLYNGDYI
-1289 FVIKSVG
+1289 VKSAG
-1296 TTTSFTI
+1296 SPTTFTI
-1303 DIGIGSIAYPE
+1303 DIGIGSISYPE
-1314 TGTIKIFPT
+1314 TGTIFIYPQ
-1323 GFVSQGGASSQED
+1323 GFVAQGGASSNDD
-1336 ENVSGRMVTAYAGIT
+1336 ENVSGRMITAYAGIT
-1351 TTLKGISGSGT
+1351 TTLKGISGSGS

-1371 IDTDYLDI
+1371 IDTDYLDL

-1384 LQIDEEIVRVKE
+1384 LQIDEEIVRIKE

-1409 MGTQRQEHA
+1409 LGTQRQSHV
-1418 AGAVIKRVRP
+1418 AGEVVRRIRP

-1444 TFEYLGYGPGNYSTA
+1444 TFEYVGFGPGNYSTA
-1459 LPQRQDRIIT
+1459 LPQRQDRVISPI
-1469 ASEEVL
+1469 EEIL

-1520 TVGEDLGPNL
+1520 VVGEDLGVNL
-1530 NIGFDVLTP
+1530 NVGFDVLTP
-1539 VEATITRAIRVEG
+1539 VEATITRGIRVEG
-1552 GDDSTVSSRFDGP
+1552 GDDASVSSRFDGP
-1565 VIFNNKITSNSL
+1565 VVFNNKITSNSL
-1577 RGIEAQSIFI
+1577 RGIEAQSFFI

-1624 TGWIYTTNNEWKT
+1624 TGWIYTVNNEWKT
-1637 FGDISS
+1637 FGNISS

>member
-30 SVENQGNSLARPFK
+30 SVQNQGNSLARPFK
-44 TLQRALIEAARFSYQ
+44 TIQRALIEAARFSYQ
-59 KGVDNDRFGKTTV
+59 KGVDNDRFGKTTI

-101 TSGNLSPFDST
+101 TSGDLSPFDTT

-159 PTNAE
+159 PTNDQ

-185 DGDSQGIVFKDYTTN
+185 DGDAQGTVYKDYTTN
-200 KFVPNFSH
+200 KFIPNFSH

-221 DIDIDDDFIS
+221 NVDIDDDFIS
-231 GTDGEFEKTD
+231 GSNGEFEKTD
-241 LEMYYEKVGNVY
+241 LELYYEKVGNVY

-283 STGASVGISSIFSG
+283 STGSSVGISSIFAG

-303 TTVTVELESALP
+303 TTITVELETALP

-324 VSGVAPTG
+324 VTGVSPAG
-332 YDGAHVVTEV
+332 YDGPHIITEV

-347 VKYQVQ
+347 VKYEVQ
-353 NAPANAKPSTADV
+353 NPPANAKPSAADV

-383 YIFNISLRSVFGMCG
+383 YIFNISLRSVYGMCG
-398 MHADGDKASGFKSM
+398 MHADGNKASGFKSM

-445 GNDNLSSDSRA
+445 GNDNLSADSRA
-456 KYKPDYENF
+456 KYKPEYENF

-491 ESGSDQSIT
+491 QSGSDQSIT
-500 NSNSNFGQ
+500 NSNSNFGSV
-508 IALNAVGFKKDAFPR
+508 ALNADGFKKDAFAR

-535 RTLEGGNVT
+535 KELEGGLVT
-544 IEFDAIDIGVTTS
+544 VEFDAIDIGITTT
-557 VAAAAS
+557 VAAAAN

-576 QKNVKVPPVT
+576 QKNSKVPPVS

-593 GVNNTELIK
+593 GANNSEELK
-602 ANLSIS
+602 VNLSIS
-608 GVTTDYSA
+608 GVTTAYSA
-616 RVVMDGTQ
+616 RVIMDGTED
-624 GTSLEKSGEKVYS
+624 TSLKESGEKVTR
-637 VEQSSVGVNSITSSI
+637 VARTSVGINSISTSI
-652 FTLSSDHRLSNGES
+652 FTLEEDHKFKNGES
-666 IRIISDNGHLPDG
+666 IRILSENGHLPDG
-679 LEPNTIYFVITK
+679 LTPNTIYFAVTS
-691 EGDSVLNT
+691 ESDSVLNT
-699 KQIKIAQSR
+699 KQIKIAQNK
-708 NDAINDNPLTINSK
+708 NDAINNNPLTINSK
-722 GGALSVSSRV
+722 GGALTVVSRV

-738 ESGHP
+738 DLGHP
-743 VQFDT
+743 VQFDS

-757 SAAATENS
+757 SSASTENN
-765 LYQKIVGV
+765 LYSTLVGV
-773 GTTVLGTATP
+773 GTTVLGTASP
-783 RTYIERQNDPRP
+783 RTYIERTNDPRA
-795 FSDTV
+795 FGDTV
-800 YRARVVVPSD
+800 YRARYVIPSD
-810 SSTTAR
+810 SATIAR

-828 EAIPS
+828 LTTPS
-833 TTTEIEKY
+833 STTEIEKY

-862 DASWSSTVATIR
+862 DATWSATTATIR
-874 TEIPHELVPGNEV
+874 TEMPHELVPGNEV
-887 EILNVVSTANTTGTA
+887 EVINVVSTANTTGNA

-908 TFTVTAVRSRKEFQF
+908 TFTVTAVRSRKEFQYT
-923 SLTSNPGTF
+923 LTANPGTF
-932 TGDTSTRTTSLPHFK
+932 TSDTITRNTSLPSYK
-947 RKRYNNTL
+947 RKRYNETF

-962 IQEYISNKQ
+962 IQEYIPNKQ
-971 TGIYDCLVISADNK
+971 SGVYDLLVVSAGNK
-985 PVVAPFNS
+985 PVVSPFTNQ
-993 LRYSQPITN
+993 RYSQPITN

-1007 NRDNPKSDV
+1007 NRDNPESDV
-1016 PASNCHASSD
+1016 PAADCFASSD

-1033 NDPRNSVTKETLASG
+1033 NDPRNSLTKETLASG

-1083 TKLSITSA
+1083 TKLSITTA
-1091 GSNYGSGGSARLYN
+1091 GTKYGNGGSARLLN
-1105 AELQPASTNAGK
+1105 AKLEPASTGAGK
-1117 NVTALIDVNA
+1117 NVTALIDINSA
-1127 SGEITNAEI
+1127 GEITNAEI
-1136 MDGGSACLVGDSFN
+1136 MDGGSACSVGDSFN

-1157 SGHVVGVVSVTQI
+1157 AGHVVGVVSVTQI
-1170 YNNIGD
+1170 YSNVGD
-1176 VIRLSN
+1176 VIRLNN
-1182 VTHHHNSVDDYNQL
+1182 VSGNNNKEYNQL
-1196 YRITGITAGD
+1196 YRITSIAAGD
-1206 PYTVEVSS
+1206 AYNIQVSS
-1214 ASTVSSSLVG
+1214 ATTISSPLVG
-1224 SASGIGITIATP
+1224 SSAGIGITLATP

-1243 PSVDVQTL
+1243 NSIDVQTL
-1251 DYNQVTGVGIIT
+1251 DYNQVTGVGIVT
-1263 CTKAHGFFVDNRVHV
+1263 CTKAHGLFVDNKVHI
-1278 CGADQGLFNGE
+1278 CGADQGLYNGN
-1289 FVIKSVG
+1289 FIVKSVG

-1303 DIGIGSIAYPE
+1303 DIGIGSISYPE
-1314 TGTIKIFPT
+1314 TGTIRVFPT
-1323 GFVSQGGASSQED
+1323 GFVSQGGASSADD
-1336 ENVSGRMVTAYAGIT
+1336 ENTAGRMVTSYAGIT
-1351 TTLKGISGSGT
+1351 TTLKGISGTGN

-1396 TVTSDIIKVFRGV
+1396 TVTSDIIKVFRGA
-1409 MGTQRQEHA
+1409 MGTQRQAHV
-1418 AGAVIKRVRP
+1418 AGEVVKRVRP

-1459 LPQRQDRIIT
+1459 LPQRQDRII
-1469 ASEEVL
+1469 SPIEEVL
-1475 SQAHKEDGGV
+1475 SQAHKQDGGV

-1530 NIGFDVLTP
+1530 NVGFDVLTP
-1539 VEATITRAIRVEG
+1539 VEATITRSIRVEG
-1552 GDDSTVSSRFDGP
+1552 GGDATVSSRFDGP

-1587 QGEATVSRK
+1587 QGDATVSRK

-1604 TTPGN
+1604 VVPGN

>member
-30 SVENQGNSLARPFK
+30 SVQNQGNSLARPFK

-59 KGVDNDRFGKTTV
+59 KGVDNDRFGKTTI

-101 TSGNLSPFDST
+101 TSGDLSPFDTT

-129 IYGGVIV
+129 IHGGVIV

-159 PTNAE
+159 PTNDQ

-185 DGDSQGIVFKDYTTN
+185 DGDAQGIVYKDYTTN
-200 KFVPNFSH
+200 KFIPNFSH

-221 DIDIDDDFIS
+221 NVDIDDDFIS
-231 GTDGEFEKTD
+231 GSNGEFEKTD
-241 LEMYYEKVGNVY
+241 LELYYEKVGNVY

-283 STGASVGISSIFSG
+283 STGSSVGISSIFAG

-303 TTVTVELESALP
+303 TTITVELETALP

-324 VSGVAPTG
+324 VTGVSPAG
-332 YDGAHVVTEV
+332 YDGPHIVTEV

-347 VKYQVQ
+347 VKYEVQ
-353 NAPANAKPSTADV
+353 NPPANAKPSAADV

-383 YIFNISLRSVFGMCG
+383 YIFNISLRSVYGMCG

-445 GNDNLSSDSRA
+445 GNDNLSADSRA
-456 KYKPDYENF
+456 KYKPAYENF

-500 NSNSNFGQ
+500 NSNSNFGS
-508 IALNAVGFKKDAFPR
+508 IALNADGFKKDAFAR

-535 RTLEGGNVT
+535 KELEGGLVT
-544 IEFDAIDIGVTTS
+544 VEFDAIDIGITTT
-557 VAAAAS
+557 VAAAAN

-576 QKNVKVPPVT
+576 QKNSKVPPVS

-593 GVNNTELIK
+593 GANNSEELK
-602 ANLSIS
+602 VNLSIS
-608 GVTTDYSA
+608 GVTTAYSA
-616 RVVMDGTQ
+616 RVIMDGTED
-624 GTSLEKSGEKVYS
+624 TSLKESGEKVTR
-637 VEQSSVGVNSITSSI
+637 VARTSVGINSISTSI
-652 FTLSSDHRLSNGES
+652 FTLEEDHKFKNGES
-666 IRIISDNGHLPDG
+666 IRILSENGHLPDG
-679 LEPNTIYFVITK
+679 LTPNTIYFAVTS
-691 EGDSVLNT
+691 ESDSVLNT
-699 KQIKIAQSR
+699 KQIKIAQNK
-708 NDAINDNPLTINSK
+708 NDAINNNPLTINSK
-722 GGALSVSSRV
+722 GGALTVVSRV

-738 ESGHP
+738 DLGHP
-743 VQFDT
+743 VQFDS

-757 SAAATENS
+757 SSASTENN
-765 LYQKIVGV
+765 LYSTLVGV
-773 GTTVLGTATP
+773 GTTVLGTASP
-783 RTYIERQNDPRP
+783 RTYIERTNDPRA
-795 FSDTV
+795 FGDTV
-800 YRARVVVPSD
+800 YRARYIIPSD
-810 SSTTAR
+810 SATIAR

-828 EAIPS
+828 LTTPS
-833 TTTEIEKY
+833 STTEIEKY

-862 DASWSSTVATIR
+862 DATWSGTTATIR

-887 EILNVVSTANTTGTA
+887 EVINVVSTANTTGNA

-908 TFTVTAVRSRKEFQF
+908 TFTVTAVRSRKEFQYT
-923 SLTSNPGTF
+923 LTANPGTF
-932 TGDTSTRTTSLPHFK
+932 TSDTITRNTSLPSYK
-947 RKRYNNTL
+947 RKRYNDTL

-962 IQEYISNKQ
+962 IQEYIPNKQ
-971 TGIYDCLVISADNK
+971 SGVYDLLVVSAGNK
-985 PVVAPFNS
+985 PVVSPFTNQ
-993 LRYSQPITN
+993 RYSQPITN

-1007 NRDNPKSDV
+1007 NRDNPESDV
-1016 PASNCHASSD
+1016 PAADCFASSD

-1033 NDPRNSVTKETLASG
+1033 NDPRNSLTKETLASG

-1083 TKLSITSA
+1083 TKLSITTA
-1091 GSNYGSGGSARLYN
+1091 GTKYGNGGSARLLN
-1105 AELQPASTNAGK
+1105 AKLEPASTGAGK
-1117 NVTALIDVNA
+1117 NVTALIDINSA
-1127 SGEITNAEI
+1127 GEITNAEI
-1136 MDGGSACLVGDSFN
+1136 MDGGSGCSVGDRFN

-1157 SGHVVGVVSVTQI
+1157 AGHVVGVVSVTQI
-1170 YNNIGD
+1170 YSNVGD
-1176 VIRLSN
+1176 VIRLNN
-1182 VTHHHNSVDDYNQL
+1182 VSGNNNKEYNQL
-1196 YRITGITAGD
+1196 YRITSIAAGD
-1206 PYTVEVSS
+1206 AYNIQVSS
-1214 ASTVSSSLVG
+1214 ATTISSPLVG
-1224 SASGIGITIATP
+1224 SSAGIGITLATP

-1243 PSVDVQTL
+1243 NSIDVQTL
-1251 DYNQVTGVGIIT
+1251 DYNQVTGVGIVT
-1263 CTKAHGFFVDNRVHV
+1263 CTKAHGLFVDNKVHI
-1278 CGADQGLFNGE
+1278 CGADQGLYNGN
-1289 FVIKSVG
+1289 FIVKSVG

-1303 DIGIGSIAYPE
+1303 DIGIGSISYPE
-1314 TGTIKIFPT
+1314 TGTIRVFPT
-1323 GFVSQGGASSQED
+1323 GFVSQGGASSADD
-1336 ENVSGRMVTAYAGIT
+1336 ENTAGRMVTSYAGIT
-1351 TTLKGISGSGT
+1351 TTLKGISGTGN

-1396 TVTSDIIKVFRGV
+1396 TVTSDIIKVFRGA
-1409 MGTQRQEHA
+1409 MGTQRQAHV
-1418 AGAVIKRVRP
+1418 AGEVVKRVRP

-1459 LPQRQDRIIT
+1459 LPQRQDRII
-1469 ASEEVL
+1469 SPIEEVL
-1475 SQAHKEDGGV
+1475 SQAHKQDGGV

-1539 VEATITRAIRVEG
+1539 VEATITRSIRVEG
-1552 GDDSTVSSRFDGP
+1552 GGDATVSSRFDGP

-1587 QGEATVSRK
+1587 QGDATVSRK

-1604 TTPGN
+1604 VVPGN

>member
-72 VLYPGEHIVDNR
+72 VLYPGEHVVDNR

-95 RLRSGA
+95 RLRSGV
-101 TSGNLSPFDST
+101 TSGELSPFDTT
-112 TNFDLRDDDN
+112 TNFDLRDADN

-159 PTNAE
+159 PTNDQ
-164 IERSAI
+164 IERSAV
-170 FRVTGACYFWQFSIF
+170 FRVTGGCYFWQFSIF

-208 HKLTCFEYADGVN
+208 HKLTVFEYADGVN
-221 DIDIDDDFIS
+221 NVDIDDDFIS
-231 GTDGEFEKTD
+231 GTSGSFENTD
-241 LEMYYEKVGNVY
+241 LEMYYTKVGNVY

-297 DSTTST
+297 DSVTST
-303 TTVTVELESALP
+303 TTITVELESALS

-324 VSGVAPTG
+324 INGVAPVG

-342 VSDTR
+342 VSDTK

-353 NAPANAKPSTADV
+353 NPPANSNPSAADV

-398 MHADGDKASGFKSM
+398 LHADGDKASGFKSM

-417 TGIGLQKDNN
+417 TGIGLQKDNS

-432 NTTTGLWEDQFAA
+432 NTATGLWEDQFAA
-445 GNDNLSSDSRA
+445 GNDNLSADSRA
-456 KYKPDYENF
+456 RYKPTYENY

-508 IALNAVGFKKDAFPR
+508 VALNAVGFKRDAFPR

-535 RTLEGGNVT
+535 RELESGLVT
-544 IEFDAIDIGVTTS
+544 VEFDAIDIGVTTS
-557 VAAAAS
+557 IAAS
-563 PGIGTTSRLYLLN
+563 SATGIGSTSRLYLLN
-576 QKNVKVPPVT
+576 QKNLKVPPVT

-593 GVNNTELIK
+593 GANDNENIK
-602 ANLSIS
+602 VNLSIS
-608 GVTTDYSA
+608 GLTTSYSA

-624 GTSLEKSGEKVYS
+624 GQLIEKSGEKIHRVS
-637 VEQSSVGVNSITSSI
+637 QNAVGVSSITSSI
-652 FTLSSDHRLSNGES
+652 ISLDTDHTFANGES

-679 LEPNTIYFVITK
+679 LESNTIYFAVTSVA
-691 EGDSVLNT
+691 DSVLNT

-708 NDAINDNPLTINSK
+708 NDAINNNALSINSK
-722 GGALSVSSRV
+722 GGALSISSRV

-738 ESGHP
+738 DFGHP
-743 VQFDT
+743 IQYDT
-748 AQGQWYVNV
+748 TQTQWYVNV

-765 LYQKIVGV
+765 LYQQIVGV

-783 RTYIERQNDPRP
+783 RTYIERKNDPRS
-795 FSDTV
+795 FGDTV
-800 YRARVVVPSD
+800 YSARLVIPSD

-816 PPVEGYVMQESN
+816 PPVEGYIMQESN
-828 EAIPS
+828 ESIPA

-841 FSASTQTL
+841 FSATTQTL

-862 DASWSSTVATIR
+862 DASWDSTVTTIR

-887 EILNVVSTANTTGTA
+887 EILNIVSTGNTTGSA
-902 KLGFNG
+902 NLGFNG
-908 TFTVTAVRSRKEFQF
+908 VFTVIAVRSRKEFQY
-923 SLTSNPGTF
+923 SLTSNPGIF
-932 TGDTSTRTTSLPHFK
+932 AGDTSTRTTSLPHFR
-947 RKRYNNTL
+947 RKKYNGTF
-955 VVYRVNQ
+955 VIYRVNQ

-971 TGIYDCLVISADNK
+971 TGIYDCLVITSDNK
-985 PVVAPFNS
+985 PVVSPFNNQ
-993 LRYSQPITN
+993 RYSKPITN

-1007 NRDNPKSDV
+1007 NRDNPRSDV
-1016 PASNCHASSD
+1016 PASKCHASSD
-1026 IIGEVVI
+1026 TIGQVAI
-1033 NDPRNSVTKETLASG
+1033 NDPRNSISKETLAGG
-1048 LYDFGVGIGISNV
+1048 LYDFSVGIGISNI

-1075 IEHGFNRA
+1075 IDHGFNRA
-1083 TKLSITSA
+1083 TKLSV
-1091 GSNYGSGGSARLYN
+1091 SNVGAKYGDGGSARLLN
-1105 AELQPASTNAGK
+1105 AKLEPISLNAGK
-1117 NVTALIDVNA
+1117 NVTALIDVDA
-1127 SGEITNAEI
+1127 SGQITNAEI
-1136 MDGGSACLVGDSFN
+1136 MDGGSSCSVGDSFN

-1157 SGHVVGVVSVTQI
+1157 SGHAVGVVSVTQV
-1170 YNNIGD
+1170 YSNIGH
-1176 VIRLSN
+1176 VIRLNN
-1182 VTHHHNSVDDYNQL
+1182 VTGNNNDDYNQL
-1196 YRITGITAGD
+1196 YKITGITAGD
-1206 PYTVEVSS
+1206 AYSIEVSS
-1214 ASTVSSSLVG
+1214 ASTISTPLVG
-1224 SASGIGITIATP
+1224 SASGIGITLATP
-1236 AFYYEVG
+1236 AFFYEVG
-1243 PSVDVQTL
+1243 DSIPVQTL
-1251 DYNQVTGVGIIT
+1251 DYNQITGVGIVT
-1263 CTKAHGFFVDNRVHV
+1263 CSKAHGLFVDNKVHLL
-1278 CGADQGLFNGE
+1278 GAHQDLYNGD
-1289 FVIKSVG
+1289 FIIKSVG

-1303 DIGIGSIAYPE
+1303 DIGIGSISYPE
-1314 TGTIKIFPT
+1314 TGTLEVFPT
-1323 GFVSQGGASSQED
+1323 GFVAQGGASSKGN
-1336 ENVSGRMVTAYAGIT
+1336 ENVSGRMVAAYAGIT
-1351 TTLKGISGSGT
+1351 TTLKGISGSGS
-1362 ALLTTDEIE
+1362 ALLITDEIE
-1371 IDTDYLDI
+1371 IDIDYLDI
-1379 RIGDY
+1379 KIGDY
-1384 LQIDEEIVRVKE
+1384 LQINEEIVRVKE

-1409 MGTQRQEHA
+1409 MGTQRQTHS
-1418 AGAVIKRVRP
+1418 AGEVVKRVRP
-1428 RQVELR
+1428 RQIELR

-1459 LPQRQDRIIT
+1459 LPQRQDRVISP
-1469 ASEEVL
+1469 AEEVL

-1552 GDDSTVSSRFDGP
+1552 GDDATVSSRFDGP
-1565 VIFNNKITSNSL
+1565 VIFNSKITSNSI
-1577 RGIEAQSIFI
+1577 RGIETQSLFI

>member
-30 SVENQGNSLARPFK
+30 SVQNQGNSLARPFK
-44 TLQRALIEAARFSYQ
+44 TIQRALIEAARFSYQ
-59 KGVDNDRFGKTTV
+59 KGVDNDRFGKTTI
-72 VLYPGEHIVDNR
+72 VLYPGEHVVDNR
-84 PGWIPIASNNY
+84 PGWIPISSNNY

-101 TSGNLSPFDST
+101 TSGNLSPFDTT

-159 PTNAE
+159 PTNDQ

-185 DGDSQGIVFKDYTTN
+185 DGDAQGIVYKDYTTN
-200 KFVPNFSH
+200 KFIPNFSH

-221 DIDIDDDFIS
+221 NVDIDDDFIS
-231 GTDGEFEKTD
+231 GSNGEFEKTD
-241 LEMYYEKVGNVY
+241 LELYYEKVGNVY

-283 STGASVGISSIFSG
+283 STGSSVGISSIFAG

-303 TTVTVELESALP
+303 TTITVELETALP

-324 VSGVAPTG
+324 VTGVSPAG
-332 YDGAHVVTEV
+332 YDGPHIVTEV

-347 VKYQVQ
+347 VKYEVQ
-353 NAPANAKPSTADV
+353 NPPANAKPSAADV

-383 YIFNISLRSVFGMCG
+383 YIFNISLRSVYGMCG
-398 MHADGDKASGFKSM
+398 MHADGNKASGFKSM

-445 GNDNLSSDSRA
+445 GNDNLSADSRA
-456 KYKPDYENF
+456 KYKPAYENF

-500 NSNSNFGQ
+500 NSNSNFGS
-508 IALNAVGFKKDAFPR
+508 IALNADGFKKDAFAR

-535 RTLEGGNVT
+535 KELEGGLVT
-544 IEFDAIDIGVTTS
+544 VEFDAIDIGITTT
-557 VAAAAS
+557 VAAAAN

-576 QKNVKVPPVT
+576 QKNSKVPPVS

-593 GVNNTELIK
+593 GANNSEELK
-602 ANLSIS
+602 VNLSIS
-608 GVTTDYSA
+608 GVTTAYSA
-616 RVVMDGTQ
+616 RVIMDGTED
-624 GTSLEKSGEKVYS
+624 TSLKESGEKVTR
-637 VEQSSVGVNSITSSI
+637 VARTSVGINSISTSI
-652 FTLSSDHRLSNGES
+652 FTLEEDHKFKNGES
-666 IRIISDNGHLPDG
+666 IRILSENGHLPDG
-679 LEPNTIYFVITK
+679 LTPNTIYFAVTS
-691 EGDSVLNT
+691 ESDSVLNT
-699 KQIKIAQSR
+699 KQIKIAQNK
-708 NDAINDNPLTINSK
+708 NDAINNNPLTINSK
-722 GGALSVSSRV
+722 GGALTVVSRV

-738 ESGHP
+738 DLGHP
-743 VQFDT
+743 VQFDS

-757 SAAATENS
+757 SSASTENN
-765 LYQKIVGV
+765 LYSTLVGV
-773 GTTVLGTATP
+773 GTTVLGTASP
-783 RTYIERQNDPRP
+783 RTYIERTNDPRA
-795 FSDTV
+795 FGDTV
-800 YRARVVVPSD
+800 YRARYVIPSD
-810 SSTTAR
+810 SATIAR

-828 EAIPS
+828 LTTPS
-833 TTTEIEKY
+833 STTEIEKY

-862 DASWSSTVATIR
+862 DATWSGTTATIR

-887 EILNVVSTANTTGTA
+887 EVINVVSTANTTGNA

-908 TFTVTAVRSRKEFQF
+908 TFTVTAVRSRKEFQYT
-923 SLTSNPGTF
+923 LTANPGTF
-932 TGDTSTRTTSLPHFK
+932 TSDTITRNTSLPSYK
-947 RKRYNNTL
+947 RKRYNETL

-962 IQEYISNKQ
+962 IQEYIPNKQ
-971 TGIYDCLVISADNK
+971 SGVYDLLVVSAGNK
-985 PVVAPFNS
+985 PVVSPFTNQ
-993 LRYSQPITN
+993 RYSQPIAN

-1007 NRDNPKSDV
+1007 NRDNPRSDV
-1016 PASNCHASSD
+1016 PAANCFASSD
-1026 IIGEVVI
+1026 IIGEVVV
-1033 NDPRNSVTKETLASG
+1033 NDPRNSLTKETLASG

-1083 TKLSITSA
+1083 TKLSITTA
-1091 GSNYGSGGSARLYN
+1091 GTKYGNGGSARLLN
-1105 AELQPASTNAGK
+1105 AKLEPASTGAGK
-1117 NVTALIDVNA
+1117 NVTALIDINSA
-1127 SGEITNAEI
+1127 GEITNAEI
-1136 MDGGSACLVGDSFN
+1136 MDGGSGCSVGDRFN

-1157 SGHVVGVVSVTQI
+1157 AGHVVGVVSVTQI
-1170 YNNIGD
+1170 YSNVGD
-1176 VIRLSN
+1176 VIRLNN
-1182 VTHHHNSVDDYNQL
+1182 VSGNNNKEYNQL
-1196 YRITGITAGD
+1196 YRITSIAAGD
-1206 PYTVEVSS
+1206 AYNIQVSS
-1214 ASTVSSSLVG
+1214 ATTVSSPLVG
-1224 SASGIGITIATP
+1224 SASGIGITLATP

-1243 PSVDVQTL
+1243 HSIDVQTL
-1251 DYNQVTGVGIIT
+1251 DYNQVTGVGIVT
-1263 CTKAHGFFVDNRVHV
+1263 CTKAHGLFVDNKVQI
-1278 CGADQGLFNGE
+1278 CGADQGLYNGN
-1289 FVIKSVG
+1289 FIVKSVG

-1303 DIGIGSIAYPE
+1303 DIGIGSISYPE
-1314 TGTIKIFPT
+1314 TGTIRVFPT
-1323 GFVSQGGASSQED
+1323 GFVSQGGASSADD
-1336 ENVSGRMVTAYAGIT
+1336 ENTAGRMVTSYAGIT
-1351 TTLKGISGSGT
+1351 TTLKGISGTGN

-1396 TVTSDIIKVFRGV
+1396 TVTSDIIKVFRGA
-1409 MGTQRQEHA
+1409 MGTQRQAHV
-1418 AGAVIKRVRP
+1418 AGEVVKRVRP

-1459 LPQRQDRIIT
+1459 LPQRQDRII
-1469 ASEEVL
+1469 SPIEEVL
-1475 SQAHKEDGGV
+1475 SQAHKQDGGV

-1539 VEATITRAIRVEG
+1539 VEATITRSIRVEG
-1552 GDDSTVSSRFDGP
+1552 GGDATVSSRFDGP

-1587 QGEATVSRK
+1587 QGDATVSRK

-1604 TTPGN
+1604 VVPGN

>member
-30 SVENQGNSLARPFK
+30 SVQNQGNSLARPFK

-59 KGVDNDRFGKTTV
+59 KGVDNDRFGKTTI

-101 TSGNLSPFDST
+101 TSGNLSPFDTT

-129 IYGGVIV
+129 IHGGVIV

-159 PTNAE
+159 PTNDQ

-185 DGDSQGIVFKDYTTN
+185 DGDTQGTVYKDYTTN
-200 KFVPNFSH
+200 KFIPNFSH

-231 GTDGEFEKTD
+231 GSDGEVEKTD
-241 LEMYYEKVGNVY
+241 LELYYEKVGNVY

-283 STGASVGISSIFSG
+283 STGSSVGISSIFAG

-303 TTVTVELESALP
+303 TTVTVELETALP

-324 VSGVAPTG
+324 VNGVAPTG
-332 YDGAHVVTEV
+332 YDGAHIVTEV

-347 VKYQVQ
+347 AKYEVQ
-353 NAPANAKPSTADV
+353 NPPANAKPSAADV

-383 YIFNISLRSVFGMCG
+383 YIFNISLRSVYGMCG

-445 GNDNLSSDSRA
+445 GNDNLSADSRA
-456 KYKPDYENF
+456 KYKPEYENF

-508 IALNAVGFKKDAFPR
+508 IALNADGFKKDAFTR

-535 RTLEGGNVT
+535 KELEGGLVT
-544 IEFDAIDIGVTTS
+544 VEFDAIDIGITTT

-576 QKNVKVPPVT
+576 QKNSKVPPVS

-593 GVNNTELIK
+593 GANNSEELK
-602 ANLSIS
+602 VNLSFS
-608 GVTTDYSA
+608 GVTTAYSA
-616 RVVMDGTQ
+616 RVIMDGTE
-624 GTSLEKSGEKVYS
+624 GTSLEESGEKVTN
-637 VEQSSVGVNSITSSI
+637 VARTSVGINSISTSI
-652 FTLSSDHRLSNGES
+652 FTLEEDHKFKNGES
-666 IRIISDNGHLPDG
+666 IRVLSENGHLPDG
-679 LEPNTIYFVITK
+679 LTPNTIYFAVTS
-691 EGDSVLNT
+691 ESDSVLNT
-699 KQIKIAQSR
+699 KQIKIAQNK
-708 NDAINDNPLTINSK
+708 NDAINNNPLTINSK
-722 GGALSVSSRV
+722 GGALTVVSRV

-738 ESGHP
+738 DLGHP
-743 VQFDT
+743 IQFDS

-757 SAAATENS
+757 SSASTENN
-765 LYQKIVGV
+765 LYSTLVGV
-773 GTTVLGTATP
+773 GTTVLGTASP
-783 RTYIERQNDPRP
+783 RTYIERTNDPRA
-795 FSDTV
+795 FGDTV
-800 YRARVVVPSD
+800 YRARYVIPSD
-810 SSTTAR
+810 SATIAR

-828 EAIPS
+828 LTTPS
-833 TTTEIEKY
+833 TTTEVEKY

-862 DASWSSTVATIR
+862 DATWSGTTATIR
-874 TEIPHELVPGNEV
+874 TELPHELVPGNEV
-887 EILNVVSTANTTGTA
+887 EVINVVSTANTTGSTN
-902 KLGFNG
+902 LGFNG
-908 TFTVTAVRSRKEFQF
+908 TFTVTAVRSRKEFQYT
-923 SLTSNPGTF
+923 LTANPGTF
-932 TGDTSTRTTSLPHFK
+932 TSDTITRNTSLPSYK
-947 RKRYNNTL
+947 RKRYNETL

-962 IQEYISNKQ
+962 IQEYIPNKQ
-971 TGIYDCLVISADNK
+971 GGVYDLLVVSAGNK
-985 PVVAPFNS
+985 PVVSPFTN
-993 LRYSQPITN
+993 LRYSQPIAN

-1007 NRDNPKSDV
+1007 NRDNPASDV
-1016 PASNCHASSD
+1016 PAADCFASSD
-1026 IIGEVVI
+1026 IIGEVVV
-1033 NDPRNSVTKETLASG
+1033 NDPRNSLTKETLASG

-1083 TKLSITSA
+1083 TKLSITTA
-1091 GSNYGSGGSARLYN
+1091 GTKYGNGGSARLLN
-1105 AELQPASTNAGK
+1105 AKLEPASTGAGK
-1117 NVTALIDVNA
+1117 NVTALIDINSA
-1127 SGEITNAEI
+1127 GEITNAEI
-1136 MDGGSACLVGDSFN
+1136 MDGGSACSVGDSFN

-1157 SGHVVGVVSVTQI
+1157 AGHVVGVVSITQI
-1170 YNNIGD
+1170 YSNVGD
-1176 VIRLSN
+1176 VIRLNN
-1182 VTHHHNSVDDYNQL
+1182 VSGKNNGDYNQL
-1196 YRITGITAGD
+1196 YRITSIAAGD
-1206 PYTVEVSS
+1206 AYNIQVSS
-1214 ASTVSSSLVG
+1214 ATTVSSSLIG
-1224 SASGIGITIATP
+1224 SASGIGITLATP

-1243 PSVDVQTL
+1243 HSIDVQTL
-1251 DYNQVTGVGIIT
+1251 DYNQVTGVGIVT
-1263 CTKAHGFFVDNRVHV
+1263 CTEAHGLFVDNKVHI
-1278 CGADQGLFNGE
+1278 CGADQGLYNGN
-1289 FVIKSVG
+1289 FIVKSVG

-1303 DIGIGSIAYPE
+1303 DIGIGSISYPE
-1314 TGTIKIFPT
+1314 TGTIRVFPT
-1323 GFVSQGGASSQED
+1323 GFVSQGGASSPED
-1336 ENVSGRMVTAYAGIT
+1336 ENTAGRMVTSYAGIT
-1351 TTLKGISGSGT
+1351 TTLKGISGTGN

-1396 TVTSDIIKVFRGV
+1396 TVTSDIIKVFRGT
-1409 MGTQRQEHA
+1409 MGTQRQSHV
-1418 AGAVIKRVRP
+1418 AGEVVKRVRP

-1444 TFEYLGYGPGNYSTA
+1444 TFEYLGFGPGNYSTA
-1459 LPQRQDRIIT
+1459 LPQRQDRII
-1469 ASEEVL
+1469 SPIEEVL
-1475 SQAHKEDGGV
+1475 SQAHKQDGGV
-1485 VVYTGMNNDGS
+1485 VVYPGMNNDGS

-1539 VEATITRAIRVEG
+1539 VEATITRSIRVEG
-1552 GDDSTVSSRFDGP
+1552 GGDATVSSRFDGP

-1587 QGEATVSRK
+1587 QGDATVSRK

-1604 TTPGN
+1604 VVPGN